1 MGQKYRRF
9 PIKTKKAKKILEQA
23 SNKLSLNLEELVDS
37 KAKIE
42 SAQTNSIQI
51 ILIDN
56 KPVLFKTENDYL
68 PTLTFKEALERLP
81 KAVVDMGAVPHVCN
95 GADIMAP
102 GIVRFEGQ
110 FQEDATIVIAE
121 IKHNKPLALGTTIY
135 NSQEIQTIK
144 KGAVIKNIH
153 YVGDQIWDLTKNLIE

>member
-23 SNKLSLNLEELVDS
+23 SNKLSLNLEELVDY

-42 SAQTNSIQI
+42 SAETNFIQI
-51 ILIDN
+51 ILVDN
-56 KPVLFKTENDYL
+56 KPVLFKIENDYL

-95 GADIMAP
+95 GADIMEP
-102 GIVRFEGQ
+102 GIVRFEGK
-110 FQEDATIVIAE
+110 FQKDATM
-121 IKHNKPLALGTTIY
+121 
-135 NSQEIQTIK
+135 
-144 KGAVIKNIH
+144 
-153 YVGDQIWDLTKNLIE
+153 